1 MKKAYSILIL
11 LLIFSTSIINA
22 QKMKIVRC
30 TTPTITINGKKCAV
44 GDTFDKNDNIS
55 WTSFKQVLIAKDE
68 KGQLVRFAA
77 PKSTEN
83 ESLMTTMLNTQHK
96 ELATRGFE
104 TVNIDGK
111 YIIDGELA
119 LPTGL
124 KSGNKYN
131 VELTYT
137 IKGESYTYKAKLSA
151 DNSTMLIK
159 KNIFKGETKEIIKPK
174 IVAYDQKNCKRILI
188 SNKIEFTHIDRAMMP
203 E

>member
-11 LLIFSTSIINA
+11 SLIFSIGIVRA

-83 ESLMTTMLNTQHK
+83 KSLVTSMLNTQHK

-104 TVNIDGK
+104 TVNIDGE
-111 YIIDGELA
+111 YIIDKELS

-124 KSGNKYN
+124 KAGRKYM

-137 IKGESYTYKAKLSA
+137 INGENYTYKPKLSS

-159 KNIFKGETKEIIKPK
+159 KNIFKGETRKIIKPK
-174 IVAYDQKNCKRILI
+174 IVAYDKSNGKRILI

>member
-11 LLIFSTSIINA
+11 LLVFSTGIISA
-22 QKMKIVRC
+22 QKMKIIRC

-44 GDTFDKNDNIS
+44 GDTFNKNDNIS
-55 WTSFKQVLIAKDE
+55 WVSFKQVLIAKDE
-68 KGQLVRFAA
+68 NGQLVRFAA
-77 PKSTEN
+77 PKSDEK

-111 YIIDGELA
+111 YIINNELT

-124 KSGNKYN
+124 EAGNKYN

-137 IKGESYTYKAKLSA
+137 IKGASYTYKAKLSA
-151 DNSTMLIK
+151 DNSAMVIK
-159 KNIFKGETKEIIKPK
+159 KNIFKGQTQEIIKPK
-174 IVAYDQKNCKRILI
+174 IVAYDKKNCKRILI
-188 SNKIEFTHIDRAMMP
+188 SNNIEFTHIDRAIMP
-203 E
+203 